1 MRCPVILDRIVEVK
15 KREVAL
21 AKARTPLEVLER
33 SLHGAPP
40 VRDFREALRRNP
52 CAIIAEIK
60 RASPSKGRLCE
71 DFRPREI
78 AAAYESGGAAA
89 LSVLTDE
96 TFFEGAG
103 VHLAE
108 VRREAGLPVLRKDFV
123 IDEYQIV
130 EARLLGA
137 DAVLLIARIL
147 EEDRLREYVSRA
159 SSLGMSALVEVHGG
173 GELDLALRAG
183 AVLVGINNRDLD
195 TFRTDLTTTL
205 ELAPRVPAGMTVVS
219 ESGIQT
225 RDDIERLLAAGVHAF
240 LIGEALM
247 KAPDPTMKLKE
258 LMGR

>member
-1 MRCPVILDRIVEVK
+1 VILDRIVEVK

-21 AKARTPLEVLER
+21 AKARTPLAVLER
-33 SLHGAPP
+33 SLSGAPP

-78 AAAYESGGAAA
+78 AAVYENGGAAA
-89 LSVLTDE
+89 ISVLTDE

-103 VHLAE
+103 AHLEE

-123 IDEYQIV
+123 IDEYQVV

-147 EEDRLREYVSRA
+147 EEERLREYA
-159 SSLGMSALVEVHGG
+159 ALAASLGMSALVEVHSG

-195 TFRTDLTTTL
+195 TFRTDLATTL
-205 ELAPRVPAGMTVVS
+205 ELAPRVPAGMTVVG

-225 RDDIERLLAAGVHAF
+225 RDDIERLLDAGVHAF
-240 LIGEALM
+240 LVGETLM
-247 KAPDPTMKLKE
+247 KASDPAAKLKE
-258 LMGR
+258 LTGR

>member
-1 MRCPVILDRIVEVK
+1 MILDRIVEVK
-15 KREVAL
+15 KREVAH
-21 AKARTPLEVLER
+21 AKKRTPLAVLER
-33 SLHGAPP
+33 SLPGAPP
-40 VRDFREALRRNP
+40 ARDFRETLRRNP

-89 LSVLTDE
+89 VSVLTDE

-103 VHLAE
+103 AHLSE
-108 VRREAGLPVLRKDFV
+108 VRREATLPVLRKDFV

-147 EEDRLREYVSRA
+147 EEGQLREYAARA
-159 SSLGMSALVEVHGG
+159 ASLGMSALVEVHGG

-195 TFRTDLTTTL
+195 TFRTDLATTL
-205 ELAPRVPAGMTVVS
+205 ELAPRMPAGVTVVG
-219 ESGIQT
+219 ESGIHT
-225 RDDIERLLAAGVHAF
+225 RDDVERLLEAGVHAF

-247 KAPDPTMKLKE
+247 KAPDPAAKLKE

>member
-1 MRCPVILDRIVEVK
+1 MILDRIVEVK

-33 SLHGAPP
+33 SLPGAPP
-40 VRDFREALRRNP
+40 VRDFREALRRYP
-52 CAIIAEIK
+52 CAIIGEIK

-78 AAAYESGGAAA
+78 AAAYERGGAAA
-89 LSVLTDE
+89 ISVLTDE

-103 VHLAE
+103 AHLSE
-108 VRREAGLPVLRKDFV
+108 VRREATLPVLRKDFV

-137 DAVLLIARIL
+137 DAVLLIARLL
-147 EEDRLREYVSRA
+147 EEGRLRAYA
-159 SSLGMSALVEVHGG
+159 ALAASLGMSALVEVHGG
-173 GELDLALRAG
+173 EELDLALRAG

-195 TFRTDLTTTL
+195 TFRTDLATTL
-205 ELAPRVPAGMTVVS
+205 ELAPRVPAGVTVVG
-219 ESGIQT
+219 ESGIHT
-225 RDDIERLLAAGVHAF
+225 RGDVELLLAAGVHAF

-247 KAPDPTMKLKE
+247 KAPDQAAKLKE
-258 LMGR
+258 LTGR